1 MNRFR
6 ERIGR
11 GPPVVIAHRGDSAHA
26 PENTLDAARIGHAAG
41 AFAWELDVHL
51 SRDGVP
57 VVVHDESLLRTTDVA
72 ARFAHDPRA
81 RSGFQ
86 VADFDW
92 SEIRQLDAGSWFVDE
107 AGCPRSALAFGTLA
121 DLPPTALQRFA
132 SGSVRVPSLI
142 EALELTRDLGWLA
155 NVELKTFP
163 QADPRLRVAV
173 IAAIDATDTTDRVL
187 ISSFDHADVAKV
199 ASARPE
205 IATGVLVET
214 PLHREYAYVRSI
226 VGADF
231 LHLSAAAMGAKS
243 RAYQADSTPRNLR
256 AIDPSQPQVPRL
268 VYTVNDARPDGLA
281 AHLGEVGV
289 AGVFTDDPRAALA
302 VWPGA

>member
-6 ERIGR
+6 DRIGR

-26 PENTLDAARIGHAAG
+26 PENTLDAARLGHAAG

-57 VVVHDESLLRTTDVA
+57 VVIHDESLMRTTDVA
-72 ARFAHDPRA
+72 SRFARDSRA
-81 RSGFQ
+81 RCGFR

-92 SEIRQLDAGSWFVDE
+92 NEIRHLDAGSWFVGGD
-107 AGCPRSALAFGTLA
+107 GRPRSAQAFGTMA
-121 DLPPTALQRFA
+121 DLAPAALRRFE
-132 SGSVRVPSLI
+132 SGSVRVPNLV
-142 EALELTRDLGWLA
+142 EALELTRDLDWLV

-163 QADPRLRVAV
+163 EADPRLRHAV
-173 IAAIDATDTTDRVL
+173 LAAIDATETTDRVL
-187 ISSFDHADVAKV
+187 ISSFDHEDVANI
-199 ASARPE
+199 ASTRPE

-214 PLHREYAYVRSI
+214 PLYREHAYVRGL

-231 LHLSAAAMGAKS
+231 LHLSAAAMGSGS
-243 RAYQADSTPRNLR
+243 RAYRSHPTPRGLR
-256 AIDPSQPQVPRL
+256 TIDPDLPTVPRL

-281 AHLGEVGV
+281 AHLGSAGV
-289 AGVFTDDPRAALA
+289 SGVFTDDPRLA
-302 VWPGA
+302 RVLWPDA